1 MMIGLTSSG
10 QIYSAAPNL
19 MNVCIDKNFGKEI
32 KGRCYNRYS
41 QYPVQFDGMNH
52 LLIRMDQL
60 MDNINFPQSSTRS
73 RGFFNRQK
81 CKEDGGMEKVKTT
94 EEILKESGK
103 KATFVVNVA
112 YRQNATWQGKVL
124 WAETGQSCYFR
135 SALELMKLIDNALDE
150 GEEPENQQEWS

>member
-1 MMIGLTSSG
+1 MSILSNVGTV
-10 QIYSAAPNL
+10 YSAAPNL
-19 MNVCIDKNFGKEI
+19 MNVCIDRNFGNEI
-32 KGRCYNRYS
+32 TGRCYNRYS
-41 QYPVQFDGMNH
+41 PYPVQFDGMNH
-52 LLIRMDQL
+52 LFIRMDQL
-60 MDNINFPQSSTRS
+60 MDTIDFPQSSTKNRE
-73 RGFFNRQK
+73 FFKRQR
-81 CKEDGGMEKVKTT
+81 CKTDGGTVKVKTA

-150 GEEPENQQEWS
+150 GEEAADNQQEQS